1 MGERIGDLQQIGARH
16 QIFADALLQR
26 DEEIAHAVELVLQRP
41 PVRSRAYGRC
51 PRTASARSW
60 PMCAL
65 MPASANCRGRTPGW
79 RRNWNSGRQQAGG
92 RRSVGRGVRPRPR

>member
-1 MGERIGDLQQIGARH
+1 MGERIGDLQQVGARH

-26 DEEIAHAVELVLQRP
+26 DEEIAHAVELVLQRR
-41 PVRSRAYGRC
+41 PVRSRGVRQVST
-51 PRTASARSW
+51 TASARSW

-65 MPASANCRGRTPGW
+65 MPASANCSGRTPGW

-92 RRSVGRGVRPRPR
+92 RRSRATASTAAR